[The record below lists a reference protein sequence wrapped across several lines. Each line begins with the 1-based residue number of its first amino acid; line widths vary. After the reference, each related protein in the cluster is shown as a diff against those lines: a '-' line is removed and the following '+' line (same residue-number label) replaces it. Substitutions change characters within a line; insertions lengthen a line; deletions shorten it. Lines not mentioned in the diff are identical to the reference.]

1 MKASLMCSLAKL
13 RRRKLPNL
21 FLGIC
26 IFITTALSVNAL
38 VLFTELDSIF
48 DSAYAQMEGPQLCC
62 LWSNDIFS
70 ANVVKQYLDSSPE
83 KFEYQITEKTKTID
97 YIEKSG
103 TKLSNGILLELPEKP
118 GKDTERSTR
127 PIEGGI

>member
-1 MKASLMCSLAKL
+1 MEDYSRVEQEWRIIMKASLMCSLAKL

-48 DSAYAQMEGPQLCC
+48 DSAYAQM
-62 LWSNDIFS
+62 
-70 ANVVKQYLDSSPE
+70 
-83 KFEYQITEKTKTID
+83 
-97 YIEKSG
+97 
-103 TKLSNGILLELPEKP
+103 
-118 GKDTERSTR
+118 
-127 PIEGGI
+127 